1 MIIMDINLFLVY
13 LLECNFEEHYPC
25 YFKELQ
31 IKNNQGICKHN
42 CSECVLN
49 KIKELM
55 HKEDK

>member
-1 MIIMDINLFLVY
+1 MDINLFLIY

-31 IKNNQGICKHN
+31 IKDNQGICKHN

-55 HKEDK
+55 SREG